1 MIEVHGV
8 CKSYRRKK
16 AADHID
22 FTLPEGSGIVGIIGA
37 NGSGK
42 STLLKLLAGLA
53 RPDKGS
59 IRVNGANV
67 SRRSASDIAYL
78 SETESYYSF
87 YTVKEMIDF
96 YASQFPDFNRKKADD
111 MMAFMNIDKSSR
123 IKSLSKGSRGRV
135 KIMLALS
142 REASVILMDEP
153 LSGLDPM
160 VKESIVKGLIS
171 YIDVERQTV
180 LLTTHELG
188 EIEPLLDQVML
199 MKDGQMLAWE
209 YTEDIRL
216 KHGLSTVEWMKSY
229 YENREAAYE

>member
-111 MMAFMNIDKSSR
+111 MMVFMNIDKSSR

-135 KIMLALS
+135 KIMLVLS

-160 VKESIVKGLIS
+160 VKESIIKGLIS

>member
-59 IRVNGANV
+59 IRINGANV

-78 SETESYYSF
+78 SEMESYYSF

-96 YASQFPDFNRKKADD
+96 YASQFPDFNREKADD

-216 KHGLSTVEWMKSY
+216 KHEFSTVEWMKSY
-229 YENREAAYE
+229 YESREAAYE

>member
-1 MIEVHGV
+1 MIELQGV

-16 AADHID
+16 AADDIG
-22 FTLPEGSGIVGIIGA
+22 FTLPEGSGIVGIVGA

-42 STLLKLLAGLA
+42 STLLKMIAGLA

-59 IRVNGANV
+59 IRFNGEKV
-67 SRRSASDIAYL
+67 TRRTSSEIAYL
-78 SETESYYSF
+78 PEMESYYSF

-96 YASQFPDFNRKKADD
+96 YASQFPDFNREKAAD
-111 MMAFMNIDKSSR
+111 MMVFMNIEEKSK
-123 IKSLSKGSRGRV
+123 IKSLSKGNRGRV
-135 KIMLALS
+135 KILLALS
-142 REASVILMDEP
+142 RDASVILMDEP

-171 YIDVERQTV
+171 YIDVEKQTV

-188 EIEPLLDQVML
+188 EVEPLLDQVML
-199 MKDGQMLAWE
+199 MKEGKVLAWE

-216 KHGLSTVEWMKSY
+216 KHGLSTVEWMKSH
-229 YENREAAYE
+229 YEIKEAAYE

>member
-1 MIEVHGV
+1 MIEVQGV

-22 FTLPEGSGIVGIIGA
+22 FTLTDGSGIIGIVGA

-42 STLLKLLAGLA
+42 STLLKMLAGLV

-59 IRVNGANV
+59 IRVNGAGV
-67 SRRSASDIAYL
+67 SRRSASNIAYL
-78 SETESYYSF
+78 SEAESYYSF
-87 YTVKEMIDF
+87 YTVKEMVDF
-96 YASQFPDFNRKKADD
+96 YASQFSDFNKEKAAD
-111 MMAFMNIDKSSR
+111 MMAFMNIDESSR

-142 REASVILMDEP
+142 RDASVILMDEP

-229 YENREAAYE
+229 YESREAAYE

>member
-135 KIMLALS
+135 KIMLVLS

>member
-1 MIEVHGV
+1 MIELQGV

-16 AADHID
+16 AADDIE
-22 FTLPEGSGIVGIIGA
+22 FTLQEGSGIVGVIGA

-42 STLLKLLAGLA
+42 STLLKLIAGLA

-59 IRVNGANV
+59 IRFKGEKV
-67 SRRSASDIAYL
+67 SRRTSSEIAYL
-78 SETESYYSF
+78 PEMESYYSF

-96 YASQFPDFNRKKADD
+96 YASQFPDFNREKAAD
-111 MMAFMNIDKSSR
+111 MMAFMNIEEKSK
-123 IKSLSKGSRGRV
+123 IKSLSKGNRGRV

-142 REASVILMDEP
+142 RDASVVLMDEP

-171 YIDVERQTV
+171 YIDVEKQTV

-188 EIEPLLDQVML
+188 EVEPLLDQVML
-199 MKDGQMLAWE
+199 MKEGKVLARE

-229 YENREAAYE
+229 YEIKEAAYE